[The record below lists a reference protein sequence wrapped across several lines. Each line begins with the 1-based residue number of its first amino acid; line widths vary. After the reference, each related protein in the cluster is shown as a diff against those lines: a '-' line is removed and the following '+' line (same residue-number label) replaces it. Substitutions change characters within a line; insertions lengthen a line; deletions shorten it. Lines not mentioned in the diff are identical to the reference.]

1 MGLDLKRKYL
11 GSMVGSALGDA
22 IGELAFAVPR
32 REDLARLVDRMEKL
46 VYTDDTAMMIGL
58 ADSIVQKKA
67 IDPENLGET
76 FCRNFYREPWR
87 GYAAGPPTIFSLVRS
102 TGLSYVEA
110 AKTLFGGSGSLGN
123 GAAMRIAPVGLYF
136 HDSEHLYEAAAASA
150 EVTHAHP
157 VGKDGAAI
165 LAWAVAQA
173 LKLDPEGPFPL
184 EAWVQGLI
192 SSARTPEIKEKME
205 ILRDLLE
212 EEASPSFAADTLGRS
227 VEVDE
232 SMPFA
237 LYSFLKYPHCFED
250 CLFCA
255 ILNGGDRDTLGAMAG
270 AVSGA
275 YLGIDAIPEIW
286 RNKLENL
293 SLIENLALSLLEG

>member
-1 MGLDLKRKYL
+1 MRLDLEKKYL
-11 GSMVGSALGDA
+11 GSMVGSAVGDA
-22 IGELAFAVPR
+22 IGELAFAVPH
-32 REDLARLVDRMEKL
+32 REELGNLVDRLEKL
-46 VYTDDTAMMIGL
+46 VYTDDTAMMIGV
-58 ADSIVQKKA
+58 AESIVQKRA
-67 IDPENLGET
+67 IDPGHLGDT
-76 FCRNFYREPWR
+76 FSRNFYKEPWR

-102 TGLSYVEA
+102 TGLSYVDA

-173 LKLDPEGPFPL
+173 LKIDPEGPFPIDV
-184 EAWVQGLI
+184 WIKGLI
-192 SSARTPEIKEKME
+192 SFARTPEIKEKLE
-205 ILRDLLE
+205 ILRDLVE
-212 EEASPSFAADTLGRS
+212 EEASPSIAADNLGRS
-227 VEVDE
+227 VEVNK

-237 LYSFLKYPHCFED
+237 LYSFLKYPHSFED
-250 CLFCA
+250 CIFCA

-275 YLGIDAIPEIW
+275 YLGIDAIPERW
-286 RNKLENL
+286 RSKLENL
-293 SLIENLALSLLEG
+293 SLIERLALSLLEG